1 MTKYI
6 YVLFFIYSSLGAVR
20 DLPVGD
26 STTVIFVEHSHANGG
41 HPPAKIMNPNLKR
54 VKENDR
60 SIFCPKDLLES
71 EECPTMVCAT
81 GIRFA
86 DGLIKICSAS
96 KALLVCAGIL

>member
-20 DLPVGD
+20 DIPSGD
-26 STTVIFVEHSHANGG
+26 STTVVFVEHS
-41 HPPAKIMNPNLKR
+41 PAKIMNSSLKR
-54 VKENDR
+54 GKENDR
-60 SIFCPKDLLES
+60 SILCPNDILES
-71 EECPTMVCAT
+71 DECPPMVCAA
-81 GIRFA
+81 GICFT